1 MSADRHMFP
10 PPSSPSPPG
19 AVEGF
24 GGVDPQSGPP
34 SETET
39 LRMFVTERLAAAV
52 DDILGEFVKT
62 VSRYREQIDR
72 QRRQLDGLRSEEGRR
87 NPEEDVQQLVVSKE
101 EVPPEQQQRS
111 PSLDQEEPPE
121 PPHIKEEEEELWSSQ
136 GGEQLGGLEEADIT
150 KITFSPVAV
159 KSEDDDEEKPQSSQ
173 LHQSQTEE
181 NREDCGGSEP
191 DSDFDPDKH
200 LEPVSEDDSSYLE
213 EAQTEDSHGLM
224 ETREPQSGLKALNND
239 VSIKVLVGKESYSCS
254 ECHKSFN
261 TKVYL
266 KRHMRCHTAEKP
278 YSCSVCKKHFKWSGD
293 LVTHMRTHTGEKPY
307 MCSYCGK
314 SFRKHGTLTRHMRVH
329 TGERPYVCTFC
340 TKGFCQRGDLTT
352 HMRTHTGEKPFSCG
366 VCQRKFSH
374 SYRVKHHKCVVESS
388 SSIQ

>member
-159 KSEDDDEEKPQSSQ
+159 KSEDDDEEKPRSSQ

-191 DSDFDPDKH
+191 AGNFDPDHHEKTTQS
-200 LEPVSEDDSSYLE
+200 SECDTDDSCDWE
-213 EAQTEDSHGLM
+213 
-224 ETREPQSGLKALNND
+224 ETREPQSGLNPLQNKVVPRSDEDCNTGKTP
-239 VSIKVLVGKESYSCS
+239 VSSS
-254 ECHKSFN
+254 ECAPSSDHKGRLQKHSGIQ
-261 TKVYL
+261 TG
-266 KRHMRCHTAEKP
+266 EKP
-278 YSCSVCKKHFKWSGD
+278 FSCSVCGKTYSWKKN
-293 LVTHMRTHTGEKPY
+293 LLAHMRLHSE
-307 MCSYCGK
+307 GK
-314 SFRKHGTLTRHMRVH
+314 RFSCIVCKKTFTCRKDVMRHMR
-329 TGERPYVCTFC
+329 
-340 TKGFCQRGDLTT
+340 
-352 HMRTHTGEKPFSCG
+352 MHTGEKPFSCPFCG
-366 VCQRKFSH
+366 TRFAH
-374 SYRVKHHKCVVESS
+374 SS
-388 SSIQ
+388 SLTKHLRVHTGEKPFSCSVCKTSFRVRERLVAHMRVHTV